1 MKVLSYLKNFYLFL
15 AIGAIM
21 QANENMGAKHPKTD
35 ERVIYLA
42 GGCFWGLEAYMER
55 IYGVIDASS
64 GYANGK
70 TSSTNYEKLHESDH
84 AESVKVIYD
93 PKKISLD
100 KLLRYYF
107 KVVDPVSVNKQGN
120 DVGRQYR
127 TGIYYV
133 NSADKEVIDNA
144 LKALQ
149 KEVKGKIAIEVEPL
163 KNYVRAE
170 EYHQDYLKKNPG
182 GYCHIDLKKA
192 DEVIVDD
199 DKYTKPSDEVLKKKL
214 TKLQYEVTQNKHT
227 EKPFENEYY
236 NKEEEGIYVDIT
248 TGEPLFSSADK
259 YDSGCGWPSFS
270 KPINKDVVK
279 YEDDESLNRK
289 RIEVLSRI
297 GKAHLGHVFNDG
309 PKELGGLRYCINSAA
324 LRFIPLKDMEKEGYG
339 EFIPYIKRGEL
350 KKYINDKKSH

>member
-1 MKVLSYLKNFYLFL
+1 MKVLSYLKIFYLFL

-21 QANENMGAKHPKTD
+21 QANENMGSQHQKTD

-84 AESVKVIYD
+84 AESVKVVYD

-107 KVVDPVSVNKQGN
+107 KVIDPVSVNKQGN

-170 EYHQDYLKKNPG
+170 EYHQDYLKKHPG

-192 DEVIVDD
+192 DEVIVDS

-350 KKYINDKKSH
+350 KKYIQDKKTH

>member
-1 MKVLSYLKNFYLFL
+1 MKVLSYLKSFYLFL

-21 QANENMGAKHPKTD
+21 QANENMGAKNQKTD

-84 AESVKVIYD
+84 AESVKVVYD

-107 KVVDPVSVNKQGN
+107 KVIDPVSVNKQGN

-133 NSADKEVIDNA
+133 NGADKEVIDHA

-339 EFIPYIKRGEL
+339 EFIPYIKKGEL
-350 KKYINDKKSH
+350 KKYIQDKKTH

>member
-1 MKVLSYLKNFYLFL
+1 MKTLQYLKILYFSLL
-15 AIGAIM
+15 VGAIM
-21 QANENMGAKHPKTD
+21 QAGESMGIKHQKAD

-55 IYGVIDASS
+55 IYGVIDASV

-70 TSSTNYEKLHESDH
+70 TKSTSYEKLHQTDH
-84 AESVKVIYD
+84 AESVKVVYD
-93 PKKISLD
+93 TKKISLD

-107 KVVDPVSVNKQGN
+107 KVIDPVSINKQGN

-133 NSADKEVIDNA
+133 NNGDKKVIDNA
-144 LKALQ
+144 LEELQ
-149 KEVKGKIAIEVEPL
+149 KKVKGKIAVEVEPL

-170 EYHQDYLKKNPG
+170 EYHQDYLKKNPN

-192 DEVIVDD
+192 DEVIVDS
-199 DKYTKPSDEVLKKKL
+199 DKYTKPSDEVLRKKL
-214 TKLQYEVTQNKHT
+214 TELQYEVTQNKRT
-227 EKPFENEYY
+227 ERAFENEYY

-270 KPINKDVVK
+270 KPINKEVVK
-279 YEDDESLNRK
+279 YENDESFNTK

-309 PKELGGLRYCINSAA
+309 PKELGGLRYCINSAS
-324 LRFIPLKDMEKEGYG
+324 LRFIPLRDMEKEGYV
-339 EFIPYIKRGEL
+339 EFIPYIKKGEL
-350 KKYINDKKSH
+350 KKYIKDKKSH

>member
-1 MKVLSYLKNFYLFL
+1 MKLWHYLKIFYFSLIISNIL
-15 AIGAIM
+15 
-21 QANENMGAKHPKTD
+21 QANENMGIKHHKAD

-55 IYGVIDASS
+55 IYGVIDASA

-70 TSSTNYEKLHESDH
+70 TKSTSYEKLHETDH
-84 AESVKVIYD
+84 AESVKVVYD
-93 PKKISLD
+93 AKKISLD

-107 KVVDPVSVNKQGN
+107 KVIDPVSINKQGN
-120 DVGRQYR
+120 DMGRQYR

-133 NSADKEVIDNA
+133 NNGDKKVIDNA
-144 LKALQ
+144 LEELQ
-149 KEVKGKIAIEVEPL
+149 KKVKGKIAIEVEPL

-170 EYHQDYLKKNPG
+170 EYHQDYLKKNPN

-192 DEVIVDD
+192 DEVIVDS
-199 DKYTKPSDEVLKKKL
+199 DKYTKPSDEVLKKRL
-214 TKLQYEVTQNKHT
+214 TKLQYEVTQNKRT
-227 EKPFENEYY
+227 ERAFENEYY

-270 KPINKDVVK
+270 KPINKEVVK
-279 YEDDESLNRK
+279 YENDESFNLK

-309 PKELGGLRYCINSAA
+309 PKELGGLRYCINSAS
-324 LRFIPLKDMEKEGYG
+324 LKFIPLKDMEKEGYA
-339 EFIPYIKRGEL
+339 EFIPYIKKGEL
-350 KKYINDKKSH
+350 KKYIKDKKAH

>member
-1 MKVLSYLKNFYLFL
+1 MKLWHYLKIFYFSLIISNIL
-15 AIGAIM
+15 
-21 QANENMGAKHPKTD
+21 QANESMGIKHQRAD

-70 TSSTNYEKLHESDH
+70 TKSTSYEKLHESDH
-84 AESVKVIYD
+84 AESVKVVYD
-93 PKKISLD
+93 AKKISLD

-107 KVVDPVSVNKQGN
+107 KVIDPVSINKQGN
-120 DVGRQYR
+120 DMGRQYR

-133 NSADKEVIDNA
+133 NNGDKKVIDNA
-144 LKALQ
+144 LKELQ
-149 KEVKGKIAIEVEPL
+149 KKVKGKIAIEVEPL

-170 EYHQDYLKKNPG
+170 EYHQDYLKKNPN

-192 DEVIVDD
+192 DEVIVDS
-199 DKYTKPSDEVLKKKL
+199 DKYTKPGDDVLKKRL
-214 TKLQYEVTQNKHT
+214 TKLQYEVTQNKRT
-227 EKPFENEYY
+227 ERAFENEYY

-270 KPINKDVVK
+270 KPINKEVVK
-279 YEDDESLNRK
+279 YENDESFNMK

-309 PKELGGLRYCINSAA
+309 PKELGGLRYCINSAS
-324 LRFIPLKDMEKEGYG
+324 LKFIPLKDMEKEGYA
-339 EFIPYIKRGEL
+339 EFIPYIKKGEL
-350 KKYINDKKSH
+350 KKYIKDKKAH

>member
-1 MKVLSYLKNFYLFL
+1 MKLWHYLKIFYFSLL
-15 AIGAIM
+15 ISNIL
-21 QANENMGAKHPKTD
+21 QANESMGIKHQKAD

-42 GGCFWGLEAYMER
+42 GGCFWGLEAYIER

-70 TSSTNYEKLHESDH
+70 TKSTSYEKLHQSDH
-84 AESVKVIYD
+84 AESVKVVYD
-93 PKKISLD
+93 AKKISLD

-107 KVVDPVSVNKQGN
+107 KVIDPVSVNKQGN
-120 DVGRQYR
+120 DMGRQYR

-133 NSADKEVIDNA
+133 NNGDKKVIDNA
-144 LKALQ
+144 LEELQ
-149 KEVKGKIAIEVEPL
+149 KKVKGKIAIEVEPL

-170 EYHQDYLKKNPG
+170 EYHQDYLKKNPN

-192 DEVIVDD
+192 DEVIVDS
-199 DKYTKPSDEVLKKKL
+199 DKYTKPSDEVLRKKL
-214 TKLQYEVTQNKHT
+214 TELQYEVTQNKRT
-227 EKPFENEYY
+227 ERAFENEYY

-259 YDSGCGWPSFS
+259 YNSGCGWPSFS
-270 KPINKDVVK
+270 KPINKEVVK
-279 YEDDESLNRK
+279 YENDESFNLK

-309 PKELGGLRYCINSAA
+309 PKELGGLRYCINSAS
-324 LRFIPLKDMEKEGYG
+324 LRFIPLKDMEKEGYA
-339 EFIPYIKRGEL
+339 EFIPYIKKGAL
-350 KKYINDKKSH
+350 KKYIKDKKAH